1 MISPEYESKDFGPVP
16 YPSSTGFAVNRDP
29 KKGMKLSLDLR
40 SFKGASI
47 VEYIILDGPDPRAVN
62 SAKAQALQLRRGTLP
77 VKESGSWTVT
87 LPALSWNVLRFG
99 V

>member
-1 MISPEYESKDFGPVP
+1 MG
-16 YPSSTGFAVNRDP
+16 G
-29 KKGMKLSLDLR
+29 L
-40 SFKGASI
+40 FKGASA
-47 VEYIILDGPDPRAVN
+47 VEHIILDGRDPRAVN
-62 SAKAQALQLRRGTLP
+62 SARAQAVQLRRGNLP